1 MQRDGGLISS
11 SGRRGAANTMR
22 FSSKRESFW
31 VDGGGRQRSNQSH
44 QRKQL

>member
-1 MQRDGGLISS
+1 MGL
-11 SGRRGAANTMR
+11 ANTMR
-22 FSSKRESFW
+22 FTSKPAIFW